1 MMMMMMMVRMKI
13 TTQIY
18 FISDVFGSVPI
29 VVALTFLY
37 HRNGMCNVSKQPRRR
52 PEK

>member
-1 MMMMMMMVRMKI
+1 MMMMI
-13 TTQIY
+13 IASQIY

-29 VVALTFLY
+29 VVVLTFLY
-37 HRNGMCNVSKQPRRR
+37 HRNDMCNVSKRLRQR

>member
-37 HRNGMCNVSKQPRRR
+37 HRNEQPRRR